1 MEIHDLKI
9 DPIFETQGSPETV
22 AVDMCE
28 ERQETIATEAKDGNK
43 LAAEECRIDM
53 QKLLENNESVHTN
66 EKMMADY
73 TSLVE
78 RTRNAFYS
86 GKTRPLEWRKNQLK
100 QAQLM
105 IKECYQD
112 ILSAVASDLRRCK
125 FETVALEVQVV
136 EGEIKHLLM
145 SLKEW
150 SADDKPAKAMVN
162 LFDKVEIK
170 KDPYGVVLILGPW
183 NYPFQLC
190 AVPLIGALAAGNCVI
205 LKPSEISPATSKLF
219 SQIIP
224 KYLDQECVQVVL
236 GGVPET
242 TELLKQRFDYI
253 FYTGSTTVGKI
264 VRNAA
269 NKYLT
274 PVTLELGGKSPVYID
289 NTVDLDVTVKRIL
302 WGKCINVGQTCIAP
316 DYVLCTPEI
325 QNKFIQMAEEVLK
338 EWYGDNP
345 KESPDLSRII
355 NENHYHRLVK
365 YLNNGKVA
373 LGGVC
378 DASEKYISPTIL
390 VDVKPTDP
398 VMQDEIFG
406 PILPFLNVNNA
417 YEAINFINSRESP
430 LVLYIFSKDR
440 RVQDLLINQT
450 RSGSVAVNDTIMQ
463 YCGEEKPLALYIFSN
478 SNKTVSLFLD
488 NTSSGNACINDIM
501 MHAAVDTL
509 PFGGV
514 GYSGMGAYHGK
525 YTYDTFVHQ
534 KGCLIRDFN
543 KLGETLGACRYPPY
557 SDKKLSFLEFLMA
570 KRPDIPGVKYIPHL
584 LAFGLGM
591 LVTFGISTTLKIQEA
606 NK

>member
-1 MEIHDLKI
+1 MII
-9 DPIFETQGSPETV
+9 I
-22 AVDMCE
+22 
-28 ERQETIATEAKDGNK
+28 
-43 LAAEECRIDM
+43 
-53 QKLLENNESVHTN
+53 ESYRNFVVHTN

-86 GKTRPLEWRKNQLK
+86 GKTRPLEWRKKQLK
-100 QAQLM
+100 QTQLM

-112 ILSAVASDLRRCK
+112 ILSALASDLRRCK

-190 AVPLIGALAAGNCVI
+190 AIPLIGALAAGNCVI
-205 LKPSEISPATSKLF
+205 LKPSEVSPATSKLF

-264 VRNAA
+264 IRNAA

-289 NTVDLDVTVKRIL
+289 NTVDLGVTVKRVL

-325 QNKFIQMAEEVLK
+325 QNKFIQIAEEVLK

-390 VDVKPTDP
+390 VDVKSTDP

-463 YCGEEKPLALYIFSN
+463 YC
-478 SNKTVSLFLD
+478 
-488 NTSSGNACINDIM
+488 
-501 MHAAVDTL
+501 VDTL

-570 KRPDIPGVKYIPHL
+570 KRPSIPGVKYIPHL

-591 LVTFGISTTLKIQEA
+591 LVTFGISTTIKIQEA
-606 NK
+606 SK